1 MSGPRATAPAP
12 LSGPTAWR
20 VLRAP
25 VPDSLDAPEAWAV
38 HGTVRVGEA
47 IDREIHGHADLGLD
61 AATTLVTMTAQQEYK
76 RTVRLVAVADGPR
89 APGGS
94 DDPGGPDGS
103 DGSGGPAARGPGL
116 APAAGDVVGRGLV
129 GLPQKGNTHLA
140 IVYVG
145 VDPAHRGQGVG
156 KALWE
161 ECLRIAREAGRTVL
175 LSDSAHAP
183 EPPPGPGALDS
194 PTGSGRVPLDD
205 PGTRFALSRGFALE
219 QVMRQSTITLPPRAD
234 VVDPLR
240 SEAQAAAGDDYRVH
254 LWQDAVPERWID
266 DFAVLETRMSTDAPN
281 GGLDLEE
288 DPWDAER
295 VRAASQSFADRG
307 QEYLVAVAEHVPSG
321 RLAAFSMVAYPH
333 DRPEVV
339 IQEDTLVLREHRGH
353 RLGTL
358 VKIAV
363 LDELARVRP
372 SSRRIHT
379 WNAQE
384 NRHMLA
390 INEALGFE
398 VASVTAEWQLRLG

>member
-1 MSGPRATAPAP
+1 MSGPARIAAPF
-12 LSGPTAWR
+12 SGPTAWR

-47 IDREIHGHADLGLD
+47 VDREIHGHADLGLD

-76 RTVRLVAVADGPR
+76 RTVRLVAVAAGPR
-89 APGGS
+89 DPGGS
-94 DDPGGPDGS
+94 GAAE
-103 DGSGGPAARGPGL
+103 GSGGSSGSTRGPD
-116 APAAGDVVGRGLV
+116 PDPVTGDVVGRGLV
-129 GLPQKGNTHLA
+129 GLPQKGNTHVA

-156 KALWE
+156 NALWE
-161 ECLRIAREAGRTVL
+161 ECLRIAHEAGRTVL

-205 PGTRFALSRGFALE
+205 PGTRFALSRGFTLE
-219 QVMRQSTITLPPRAD
+219 QVMRQSTLTLPPRAD
-234 VVDPLR
+234 LVDPLR
-240 SEAQAAAGDDYRVH
+240 DAALASAGDDYRVQV
-254 LWQDAVPERWID
+254 WRDTVPEEWID

-288 DPWDAER
+288 DPWDADR
-295 VRAASQSFADRG
+295 VRVASQSFADRG
-307 QEYLVAVAEHVPSG
+307 QGYLIAVAEHVPSG

-358 VKIAV
+358 VKVAV

-398 VASVTAEWQLRLG
+398 VASVTAEWQRRLG

>member
-1 MSGPRATAPAP
+1 MSGPSQAAAPAS

-38 HGTVRVGEA
+38 HGTARVGET

-61 AATTLVTMTAQQEYK
+61 AATVLVTMTAQQEYK
-76 RTVRLVAVADGPR
+76 RNVRLVAVTDG
-89 APGGS
+89 AAAS
-94 DDPGGPDGS
+94 STGGPDQV
-103 DGSGGPAARGPGL
+103 PV
-116 APAAGDVVGRGLV
+116 AGDVVGRGLV
-129 GLPQKGNTHLA
+129 GLPQKGNTHVA

-145 VDPAHRGQGVG
+145 VAPAHRGQGIG
-156 KALWE
+156 AALWE
-161 ECLRIAREAGRTVL
+161 ECLRIARDAGRTVL

-240 SEAQAAAGDDYRVH
+240 DAARAAAGDDYRVH
-254 LWQDAVPERWID
+254 LWQDTVPEAWID
-266 DFAVLETRMSTDAPN
+266 DFAVLETRMSTDAPS

-288 DPWDAER
+288 DPWDADR
-295 VRAASQSFADRG
+295 VRVASQSFADRG
-307 QEYLVAVAEHVPSG
+307 QGYLVAVAEHVPSG
-321 RLAAFSMVAYPH
+321 RLAAFTMVSYPH
-333 DRPEVV
+333 DRAEVV

-363 LDELARVRP
+363 LDELALVRP

-398 VASVTAEWQLRLG
+398 VASVTAEWQLRLA

>member
-1 MSGPRATAPAP
+1 MTGPGVAASAP
-12 LSGPTAWR
+12 LPGPTAWR

-38 HGTVRVGEA
+38 HGTERVGEA

-61 AATTLVTMTAQQEYK
+61 AATVLVTMTAQQEYK
-76 RTVRLVAVADGPR
+76 RNVRLVAVAG
-89 APGGS
+89 
-94 DDPGGPDGS
+94 DPGAS
-103 DGSGGPAARGPGL
+103 SAGGPGPAL
-116 APAAGDVVGRGLV
+116 VAGDVVGRGLV

-156 KALWE
+156 AALWD
-161 ECLRIAREAGRTVL
+161 ECLRIARDAGRTVL

-219 QVMRQSTITLPPRAD
+219 QVMRQSTITLPPRAE

-240 SEAQAAAGDDYRVH
+240 TAALAAAGDDYRVH
-254 LWQDAVPERWID
+254 LWQDTVPEEWID
-266 DFAVLETRMSTDAPN
+266 DFAVLETRMSTDAPS

-288 DPWDAER
+288 DPWDADR
-295 VRAASQSFADRG
+295 VRVASQSFADRG
-307 QEYLVAVAEHVPSG
+307 QGYLVAVAEHVPSG
-321 RLAAFSMVAYPH
+321 QLVAFSMVSYPH

-358 VKIAV
+358 VKVAV

>member
-1 MSGPRATAPAP
+1 MSGPSQAAAPASS
-12 LSGPTAWR
+12 SGPTAWR

-38 HGTVRVGEA
+38 HGTARVGET

-61 AATTLVTMTAQQEYK
+61 AATVLVTMTAQQEYK
-76 RTVRLVAVADGPR
+76 RNVRLVAVAD
-89 APGGS
+89 AAS
-94 DDPGGPDGS
+94 STGGPD
-103 DGSGGPAARGPGL
+103 PAPV
-116 APAAGDVVGRGLV
+116 AGDVVGRGLV

-156 KALWE
+156 AALWD
-161 ECLRIAREAGRTVL
+161 ECLRIARDAGRTVL

-219 QVMRQSTITLPPRAD
+219 QVMRQSTITLPPRSE

-240 SEAQAAAGDDYRVH
+240 DAALATAGDHYRVH
-254 LWQDAVPERWID
+254 LWQDTVPEEWID
-266 DFAVLETRMSTDAPN
+266 DFAVLETRMSTDAPS

-288 DPWDAER
+288 DPWDADR
-295 VRAASQSFADRG
+295 VRVASQSFADRG
-307 QEYLVAVAEHVPSG
+307 QGYLVAVAEHVPSG
-321 RLAAFSMVAYPH
+321 RLAAFSMVSYPH
-333 DRPEVV
+333 DRAEVV

-353 RLGTL
+353 RLGML

-384 NRHMLA
+384 NQHMLA

-398 VASVTAEWQLRLG
+398 VASVTAEWQLRLV

>member
-1 MSGPRATAPAP
+1 MSGPSQAAAPAS

-38 HGTVRVGEA
+38 HGTARVGET

-61 AATTLVTMTAQQEYK
+61 AATVLVTMTAQQEYK
-76 RTVRLVAVADGPR
+76 RNVRLVAVTDG
-89 APGGS
+89 AAGS
-94 DDPGGPDGS
+94 STGGPDQVPVAS
-103 DGSGGPAARGPGL
+103 
-116 APAAGDVVGRGLV
+116 DVVGRGLV
-129 GLPQKGNTHLA
+129 GLPQKGNTHVA

-145 VDPAHRGQGVG
+145 VAPAHRGQGIG
-156 KALWE
+156 AALWE
-161 ECLRIAREAGRTVL
+161 ECLRIARDAGRTVL

-240 SEAQAAAGDDYRVH
+240 DAARAAAGDDYRVH
-254 LWQDAVPERWID
+254 LWQDTVPEAWID
-266 DFAVLETRMSTDAPN
+266 DFAVLETRMSTDAPS

-288 DPWDAER
+288 DPWDADR
-295 VRAASQSFADRG
+295 VRVASQSFADRG
-307 QEYLVAVAEHVPSG
+307 QGYLVAVAEHVPSG
-321 RLAAFSMVAYPH
+321 RLAAFTMVSYPH
-333 DRPEVV
+333 DRAEVV

-363 LDELARVRP
+363 LDELALVRP

-398 VASVTAEWQLRLG
+398 VASVTAEWQLRLA

>member
-1 MSGPRATAPAP
+1 
-12 LSGPTAWR
+12 
-20 VLRAP
+20 
-25 VPDSLDAPEAWAV
+25 
-38 HGTVRVGEA
+38 
-47 IDREIHGHADLGLD
+47 
-61 AATTLVTMTAQQEYK
+61 
-76 RTVRLVAVADGPR
+76 
-89 APGGS
+89 
-94 DDPGGPDGS
+94 
-103 DGSGGPAARGPGL
+103 
-116 APAAGDVVGRGLV
+116 
-129 GLPQKGNTHLA
+129 
-140 IVYVG
+140 
-145 VDPAHRGQGVG
+145 
-156 KALWE
+156 
-161 ECLRIAREAGRTVL
+161 
-175 LSDSAHAP
+175 DSAHAP

-240 SEAQAAAGDDYRVH
+240 DAALASAGDDYRVH
-254 LWQDAVPERWID
+254 LWQDTVPEGWID

-288 DPWDAER
+288 DPWDADR
-295 VRAASQSFADRG
+295 VRVASQSFADRG
-307 QEYLVAVAEHVPSG
+307 QGYLVAVAEHVPSG
-321 RLAAFSMVAYPH
+321 RLAAFSMVSYPH

-353 RLGTL
+353 RLGML

-372 SSRRIHT
+372 SSRRVHT

-398 VASVTAEWQLRLG
+398 VASVTAEWQLRLS

>member
-1 MSGPRATAPAP
+1 MSGPSQAAAPASF
-12 LSGPTAWR
+12 SGPTAWR
-20 VLRAP
+20 VVRAP

-38 HGTVRVGEA
+38 HGTVRVGDV

-61 AATTLVTMTAQQEYK
+61 AATVLVTMTAQQEYK
-76 RTVRLVAVADGPR
+76 RTVRLVAVADG
-89 APGGS
+89 AS
-94 DDPGGPDGS
+94 STGGPD
-103 DGSGGPAARGPGL
+103 PAPV
-116 APAAGDVVGRGLV
+116 AGDVVGRGLV

-156 KALWE
+156 AALWD
-161 ECLRIAREAGRTVL
+161 ECLRIARDAGRTVL
-175 LSDSAHAP
+175 LADSAHAP

-240 SEAQAAAGDDYRVH
+240 DTALASAGDDYRVH
-254 LWQDAVPERWID
+254 LWQDTVPEEWID
-266 DFAVLETRMSTDAPN
+266 DFAVLETRMSTDAPS

-288 DPWDAER
+288 DPWDADR
-295 VRAASQSFADRG
+295 VRVASQSFADRG
-307 QEYLVAVAEHVPSG
+307 QGYLVAVAEHVPSG
-321 RLAAFSMVAYPH
+321 RLAAFSMVSYPH

-353 RLGTL
+353 RLGL
-358 VKIAV
+358 LAKIAV

-398 VASVTAEWQLRLG
+398 VASVTAEWQLRLV

>member
-1 MSGPRATAPAP
+1 VSGPSHAEAPASSP
-12 LSGPTAWR
+12 GPTAWR

-38 HGTVRVGEA
+38 HGTARVGEA

-61 AATTLVTMTAQQEYK
+61 AATVLVTMTAQQEYK
-76 RTVRLVAVADGPR
+76 RTVRLVAVSGGA
-89 APGGS
+89 GGS
-94 DDPGGPDGS
+94 GASPAGGPD
-103 DGSGGPAARGPGL
+103 PAPV
-116 APAAGDVVGRGLV
+116 AGDVVGRGLV

-156 KALWE
+156 AALWD
-161 ECLRIAREAGRTVL
+161 ECLRIARDAGRTVI

-205 PGTRFALSRGFALE
+205 PSTRFALSRGFALE
-219 QVMRQSTITLPPRAD
+219 QVMRQSTITVPPPAD

-240 SEAQAAAGDDYRVH
+240 DTALAAAGDDYRVH
-254 LWQDAVPERWID
+254 LWQDTVPEEWID

-288 DPWDAER
+288 DPWDADR

-307 QEYLVAVAEHVPSG
+307 QGYLVAVAEHVPSG
-321 RLAAFSMVAYPH
+321 RLAAFSMVSYPH

-353 RLGTL
+353 RLGML

-398 VASVTAEWQLRLG
+398 VASVTAEWQLRLV